1 MTAVLNKCLE
11 RDAGNT
17 YQKSFKK
24 KPDFEGVAAIM
35 VKSFYL
41 LYLIPEV
48 ILSTIDCW
56 L

>member
-17 YQKSFKK
+17 HQKKFLKNR
-24 KPDFEGVAAIM
+24 DFEGVAAIM

-41 LYLIPEV
+41 LYLIPEA